1 MPTFTI
7 VDKDKDPLGPNEI
20 NAGGTIHVNDG
31 DVFIFDATAD
41 AKTTFQSASGSV
53 TDFSVQFN
61 DSNPNNLDIEF
72 KDNLSPTITIADNAD
87 LSDIKIDAGNAE
99 AVHLTAGDNV
109 TLGEYKGSKDGADTL
124 VIGDDFTTLSKL
136 KTEGGD
142 DSILIGDRASIE
154 EIDTGK
160 GDNSIT
166 IGDDFTGKKIK
177 AGDGDDTIRLGA
189 NATLDEV
196 DGGKGTDVL
205 STQSPGVT
213 GKNTETTNV
222 VCFARGTLIRTATGE
237 RPVEELVIG
246 DLVLTADNG
255 LRPIGWIGA
264 RTLSEADL
272 QRKAELRPIRFRKGA
287 LGEGLPAMDLVVSP
301 QHRIL
306 FRSRIAERMFGSREV
321 LVAAHLMLGMPGVE
335 IAETSDGVTYFHF
348 MFDAHEVVF
357 ANSSPTESMFAG
369 PQAILGLDSK
379 AREEIAMLFPELLNA
394 DAKPVPA
401 RPFPGSGRRA
411 RKLVDRHVA
420 NKRSV
425 VA

>member
-31 DVFIFDATAD
+31 DVFVFDSTAD
-41 AKTTFQSASGSV
+41 SKTTFQSASGSV
-53 TDFSVQFN
+53 TDFSVQIN
-61 DSNPNNLDIEF
+61 DSNPNKFDIDF

-87 LSDIKIDAGNAE
+87 LSDIKIDADKAE
-99 AVHLTAGDNV
+99 SVQLTAGDNV

-142 DSILIGDRASIE
+142 DSISIGDRANIE
-154 EIDTGK
+154 ELDTGK
-160 GDNSIT
+160 GNDSIT
-166 IGDDFTGKKIK
+166 IGDDFNGKKIK
-177 AGDGDDTIRLGA
+177 TDDGDDIIRLGA

-196 DGGKGTDVL
+196 DGGKGNDVL
-205 STQSPGVT
+205 ITQSPGVT
-213 GKNTETTNV
+213 GKNTESINV

-237 RPVEELVIG
+237 RPVEDLVIG

-264 RTLSEADL
+264 RALSQTDL
-272 QRKAELRPIRFRKGA
+272 EQKAELRPIRFRQGA

-306 FRSRIAERMFGSREV
+306 FRSRIAERMFGNREV
-321 LVAAHLMLGMPGVE
+321 LVAARMMLGLPGVE
-335 IAETSDGVTYFHF
+335 IVETSDGVTYFHF

-369 PQAILGLDSK
+369 PQAILALDAK
-379 AREEIAMLFPELLNA
+379 ARAEIAMLFPELLSA
-394 DAKPVPA
+394 DTKPVPA
-401 RPFPGSGRRA
+401 RPFPGNGRLA

-420 NKRSV
+420 NNRSV